1 MCDIYKISSRF
12 PFIFTYIVLTIF
24 VHVLAIISC
33 TKKKKE
39 NISSIHS
46 SYIEIFLA
54 FNFFILSKDSLLN
67 SPAGQIIQR
76 SFSNEK
82 DLSNERFDGRL
93 ENERE
98 RKREREENST
108 TKKKERK
115 KKGKEHV
122 SHSKCFLPLKRMIFF
137 LSVTLS
143 TIEVAHD
150 QDSTVLITGPRV
162 SFGLQPAMRINDAM
176 SRMHDHSY
184 RTLRSNASTIVN
196 ATSFAFIPLIISF
209 RLITVSKT
217 GDSNFDQM

>member
-1 MCDIYKISSRF
+1 MCDIYKISSHL
-12 PFIFTYIVLTIF
+12 PFIFTYIVLTIY

-76 SFSNEK
+76 SFSDEK

-93 ENERE
+93 KTSER
-98 RKREREENST
+98 ENST

-176 SRMHDHSY
+176 SRMHGHSY

-196 ATSFAFIPLIISF
+196 AASFAFIPLIISF

>member
-1 MCDIYKISSRF
+1 M
-12 PFIFTYIVLTIF
+12 
-24 VHVLAIISC
+24 H
-33 TKKKKE
+33 KKKE

-98 RKREREENST
+98 REFDDE
-108 TKKKERK
+108 KERKK

-176 SRMHDHSY
+176 SRMHGHSY

-196 ATSFAFIPLIISF
+196 AASFAFIPLIISF

>member
-1 MCDIYKISSRF
+1 MCDIYIISSHL
-12 PFIFTYIVLTIF
+12 PFIFTYVVLTIF

-76 SFSNEK
+76 SFSDEK

-93 ENERE
+93 KTSER
-98 RKREREENST
+98 ENST

-176 SRMHDHSY
+176 SRMHGHSY

-196 ATSFAFIPLIISF
+196 AASFAFIPLIISF

>member
-1 MCDIYKISSRF
+1 MCDIYKISSHL
-12 PFIFTYIVLTIF
+12 PFIFTYVVLTIF

-76 SFSNEK
+76 SFSDEK

-98 RKREREENST
+98 REFDDE
-108 TKKKERK
+108 KERKK

-176 SRMHDHSY
+176 SRMHGHSY

-196 ATSFAFIPLIISF
+196 AASFAFIPLIISF

>member
-1 MCDIYKISSRF
+1 M
-12 PFIFTYIVLTIF
+12 
-24 VHVLAIISC
+24 
-33 TKKKKE
+33 
-39 NISSIHS
+39 
-46 SYIEIFLA
+46 
-54 FNFFILSKDSLLN
+54 N

-76 SFSNEK
+76 SFSDEK

-98 RKREREENST
+98 REFDDE
-108 TKKKERK
+108 KERKK

-176 SRMHDHSY
+176 SRMHGHSY

-196 ATSFAFIPLIISF
+196 AASFAFIPLIISF

>member
-1 MCDIYKISSRF
+1 MCDIYKISSHL

-76 SFSNEK
+76 SFSDEK

-98 RKREREENST
+98 REFDDE
-108 TKKKERK
+108 KERKK

-176 SRMHDHSY
+176 SRMHGHSY

>member
-1 MCDIYKISSRF
+1 MCDIYKISSHL

-93 ENERE
+93 KTSER
-98 RKREREENST
+98 ENST

-176 SRMHDHSY
+176 SRMHGHSY

>member
-1 MCDIYKISSRF
+1 MCDIYKISSHL

-76 SFSNEK
+76 SFSDEK

-93 ENERE
+93 KTSER
-98 RKREREENST
+98 ENST

-176 SRMHDHSY
+176 SRMHGHSY

-196 ATSFAFIPLIISF
+196 AASFAFIPLIISF

>member
-1 MCDIYKISSRF
+1 M
-12 PFIFTYIVLTIF
+12 
-24 VHVLAIISC
+24 
-33 TKKKKE
+33 
-39 NISSIHS
+39 
-46 SYIEIFLA
+46 
-54 FNFFILSKDSLLN
+54 N

-196 ATSFAFIPLIISF
+196 AASFAFIPLIISF

>member
-1 MCDIYKISSRF
+1 MCDIYIISSHL

-76 SFSNEK
+76 SFSDEK

-93 ENERE
+93 KTSER
-98 RKREREENST
+98 ENST

-115 KKGKEHV
+115 KKE
-122 SHSKCFLPLKRMIFF
+122 RN
-137 LSVTLS
+137 TY
-143 TIEVAHD
+143 
-150 QDSTVLITGPRV
+150 LIRNV
-162 SFGLQPAMRINDAM
+162 F
-176 SRMHDHSY
+176 Y
-184 RTLRSNASTIVN
+184 RLN
-196 ATSFAFIPLIISF
+196 
-209 RLITVSKT
+209 
-217 GDSNFDQM
+217 G

>member
-1 MCDIYKISSRF
+1 MCDIYKISSHL

-76 SFSNEK
+76 SFSDEK

-93 ENERE
+93 KTSER
-98 RKREREENST
+98 ENST

>member
-12 PFIFTYIVLTIF
+12 PFIFTYIVLTIY

-93 ENERE
+93 KTSER
-98 RKREREENST
+98 ENST

-176 SRMHDHSY
+176 SRMHGHSY

-196 ATSFAFIPLIISF
+196 AASFAFIPLIISF

>member
-1 MCDIYKISSRF
+1 M
-12 PFIFTYIVLTIF
+12 
-24 VHVLAIISC
+24 H
-33 TKKKKE
+33 KKKE

-76 SFSNEK
+76 SFSDEK

-115 KKGKEHV
+115 KKE
-122 SHSKCFLPLKRMIFF
+122 RN
-137 LSVTLS
+137 TY
-143 TIEVAHD
+143 
-150 QDSTVLITGPRV
+150 LIRNV
-162 SFGLQPAMRINDAM
+162 F
-176 SRMHDHSY
+176 Y
-184 RTLRSNASTIVN
+184 RLN
-196 ATSFAFIPLIISF
+196 
-209 RLITVSKT
+209 
-217 GDSNFDQM
+217 G

>member
-1 MCDIYKISSRF
+1 M
-12 PFIFTYIVLTIF
+12 
-24 VHVLAIISC
+24 H
-33 TKKKKE
+33 KKKE

-67 SPAGQIIQR
+67 SPAGQIIQC
-76 SFSNEK
+76 SFSDEK

-98 RKREREENST
+98 RKRERGEFDDE
-108 TKKKERK
+108 KERKK

-122 SHSKCFLPLKRMIFF
+122 SHSKCFLSLKRMIFF

-196 ATSFAFIPLIISF
+196 AASFAFIPLIISF

>member
-1 MCDIYKISSRF
+1 M
-12 PFIFTYIVLTIF
+12 
-24 VHVLAIISC
+24 H
-33 TKKKKE
+33 KKKE

-76 SFSNEK
+76 SFSDEK

-98 RKREREENST
+98 REFDDE
-108 TKKKERK
+108 KERKK

-137 LSVTLS
+137 LSV

-176 SRMHDHSY
+176 SRMHGHSY

-196 ATSFAFIPLIISF
+196 AASFAFIPLIISF

>member
-1 MCDIYKISSRF
+1 MCDIYKISSHL

-76 SFSNEK
+76 SFSDEK

-98 RKREREENST
+98 REFDDE
-108 TKKKERK
+108 KERKK

-176 SRMHDHSY
+176 SRMHGHSY

-196 ATSFAFIPLIISF
+196 AASFAFIPLIISF

>member
-1 MCDIYKISSRF
+1 MCDIYKISSHL

-76 SFSNEK
+76 SFSDEK

-93 ENERE
+93 KTSER
-98 RKREREENST
+98 ENST

-196 ATSFAFIPLIISF
+196 AASFAFIPLIISF

>member
-1 MCDIYKISSRF
+1 MCDIYKISSHL

-76 SFSNEK
+76 SFSDEK

-93 ENERE
+93 KTSER
-98 RKREREENST
+98 ENST

-143 TIEVAHD
+143 TIEMAHD

-176 SRMHDHSY
+176 SRMHGHSY

-196 ATSFAFIPLIISF
+196 AASFAFIPLIISF